1 MEILKKENL
10 LIAVAIACVVI
21 YFNQIIIKENKS
33 AHKFVSALTVIGGLA
48 LGFNTL
54 INLTK

>member
-21 YFNQIIIKENKS
+21 YFNQKIIKENKS
-33 AHKFVSALTVIGGLA
+33 AQKFVSALPVIGGLA